1 MGYKTSF
8 SPDIAQALQ
17 ATSTDASSRGSPKHK
32 TFSWDDS
39 ISSFYHYFLFPLPL
53 TIALCLSIIYL
64 FGGSEDWSVIAPVI
78 VGGWGGMLTWML
90 MDTEAPLSWR
100 RQWLH
105 VGVRSKCSGWVQK
118 AQSKH
123 CTKSLRPD
131 FRCDIKRQTAALY
144 SCIFHVEYNIWCQK
158 RLINRLKR
166 HWSNG
171 LMTTTPPHLAL
182 SQPSL

>member
-78 VGGWGGMLTWML
+78 VGGWGGGIDRSSVLFVLRSEAHCWHWTDDWKVAEDADWFCVNVIHFVDNVMMNFILTRINGWADAATNSL
-90 MDTEAPLSWR
+90 ISQYL
-100 RQWLH
+100 
-105 VGVRSKCSGWVQK
+105 CS
-118 AQSKH
+118 H
-123 CTKSLRPD
+123 R
-131 FRCDIKRQTAALY
+131 TAAR
-144 SCIFHVEYNIWCQK
+144 K
-158 RLINRLKR
+158 
-166 HWSNG
+166 
-171 LMTTTPPHLAL
+171 
-182 SQPSL
+182 